1 MGKSDHVLVHLKGH
15 NTRHIVLFIIAAFW
29 IPLMSSQSLAQTSDS
44 REANKT
50 VPKGYSGMQT
60 EVRPFRWPSKTPADC
75 PFPPS
80 GQFSGI
86 EFTGR
91 YRNYTNADTWY
102 PTWADDG
109 NLYSPW
115 TDGYLLD
122 NGDKYV
128 HFVREGEFTKPEDP
142 TFPKRCYPCNSGAN
156 ELAGRPKAATAQAKI
171 VGDDPL
177 NLQVINI
184 APRIEADP
192 APYIGRYPCG
202 SLFHKGV
209 WYYGTYSLWGPAGL
223 GPFVG
228 FRYSKDYCKTWV
240 ETTCTPAQPLF
251 GEDPAKAPVRIGAPH
266 FIDFGRN
273 MKHSPDGKAYL
284 VAHGS
289 TRSEG
294 PNEWQMADQVF
305 LLRVKPSPANINNPG
320 AYEFFAGFNAKGKAI
335 WSQEFDQIKPLL
347 TWEGH
352 LGIVTV
358 TYNAPLKK
366 YLMFISR
373 GMSYKDDA
381 QHDTMILEAGAVEG
395 PWKLVEYL
403 PAFGPNAYFV
413 NLPSKFI
420 SKDGL
425 TGWLCYSSCWNSK
438 WEFRPGNPPGS
449 HYSMSL
455 HEIRLLPGGTKPDEH
470 LYSWQRTD
478 TTLALFRGDKVIWKV
493 VADTAQG
500 KPYFHPLATT
510 NGITLSDLR
519 PVDHLWH
526 RGLWWSWKLING
538 LNYWEEDPG
547 TGRSEAATDLQ
558 DWDAKTYPDGSAR
571 LTFTISYHPWKGEP
585 VLTEKRVINMS
596 APTDKG
602 YTLDWASEFIAETNV
617 LLDRSP
623 AGYAGFSLRLG
634 PAQREWSF
642 TDSEWRTGQ
651 NTIHGQPARWVK
663 LSAGFN
669 EPAVAIFDHP
679 GNLRHPARWYAD
691 QSMPYFSPA
700 PLFDRPFEMAAGKK
714 VVLRYRVVVTDHDP
728 GVTATNAMGESF
740 K

>member
-1 MGKSDHVLVHLKGH
+1 MGKSEKIFIHLKGH
-15 NTRHIVLFIIAAFW
+15 HTMHIALYMIAALC
-29 IPLMSSQSLAQTSDS
+29 IQPMSSQSWAQIS
-44 REANKT
+44 
-50 VPKGYSGMQT
+50 VPGQVNAGVPDGYNGMQT

-122 NGDKYV
+122 NGDKYI
-128 HFVREGEFTKPEDP
+128 HFQREGEFSTPDDP
-142 TFPKRCYPCNSGAN
+142 KYPKNCYSCNSVNGI
-156 ELAGRPKAATAQAKI
+156 AGRSETTAQAKI
-171 VGDDPL
+171 IGDDPL
-177 NLQVINI
+177 DLSVINLL
-184 APRIEADP
+184 PRIEADP

-228 FRYSKDYCKTWV
+228 FRYSKDYGKTWV

-289 TRSEG
+289 TCREA

-305 LLRVKPSPANINNPG
+305 LLRVKPTPATINDPG
-320 AYEFFAGFNAKGKAI
+320 AYEYFAGYNAKGKAQ
-335 WSQEFDQIKPLL
+335 WTKEFSKIKPLL
-347 TWEGH
+347 TWEGR

-366 YLMFISR
+366 YIMFISR
-373 GMSYKDDA
+373 GMSYQEDA
-381 QHDTMILEAGAVEG
+381 QHDTMILEANAVEG

-413 NLPSKFI
+413 NLPTKFV

-425 TGWLCYSSCWNSK
+425 TGWLCYSSCWNNK

-455 HEIRLLPGGTKPDEH
+455 HEIRLLLPVNGPG
-470 LYSWQRTD
+470 
-478 TTLALFRGDKVIWKV
+478 
-493 VADTAQG
+493 
-500 KPYFHPLATT
+500 
-510 NGITLSDLR
+510 
-519 PVDHLWH
+519 
-526 RGLWWSWKLING
+526 
-538 LNYWEEDPG
+538 
-547 TGRSEAATDLQ
+547 
-558 DWDAKTYPDGSAR
+558 
-571 LTFTISYHPWKGEP
+571 
-585 VLTEKRVINMS
+585 
-596 APTDKG
+596 
-602 YTLDWASEFIAETNV
+602 
-617 LLDRSP
+617 
-623 AGYAGFSLRLG
+623 
-634 PAQREWSF
+634 
-642 TDSEWRTGQ
+642 
-651 NTIHGQPARWVK
+651 
-663 LSAGFN
+663 
-669 EPAVAIFDHP
+669 
-679 GNLRHPARWYAD
+679 
-691 QSMPYFSPA
+691 
-700 PLFDRPFEMAAGKK
+700 
-714 VVLRYRVVVTDHDP
+714 VVTSSRHR
-728 GVTATNAMGESF
+728 TATNAMGEYF